1 MTLDEALGKITD
13 SEVKAFFTKM
23 VADQNSYITKLETQL
38 KEKQTAP
45 QSTQVAKDDITT
57 QYLRKKMREDVVNE
71 AVKIIVA
78 AVGKEIYDAVATDFT
93 TFLDKNLTPERTTVE
108 YVVDAFNLVYG
119 RCFARKDHPVHQV
132 GKTATNPSGTPT
144 STPGTNGA
152 QVAAVN
158 NIIANQPPV
167 MTGTDASAGQGL
179 PGVQGTPV
187 KTTRDAFSRL
197 KDRIGQSG
205 GNRFQ

>member
-1 MTLDEALGKITD
+1 MTLEEALGKITD

-38 KEKQTAP
+38 KEKQTATS
-45 QSTQVAKDDITT
+45 STQPARDDITT
-57 QYLRKKMREDVVNE
+57 QYLMKKMREDVVNE
-71 AVKIIVA
+71 AIKVIVA
-78 AVGKEIYDAVATDFT
+78 AVGKEIYDAVSSDFLG
-93 TFLDKNLTPERTTVE
+93 FLDKNLTPERTTVE

-144 STPGTNGA
+144 NTPGTNGA

-167 MTGTDASAGQGL
+167 MTGTDTSAGQGL